1 MDTLQAILL
10 GIVQG
15 ITEFLPVSSSGHLQI
30 AKEVLGVQLEE
41 NLTFDVA
48 LHAATVLSTIVVL
61 WSEVWRLLKGLF
73 SRRFNEEQA
82 YVLKLVLSMIP
93 IGIVGFLLKDRIND
107 LLNAPYILAIVGAML
122 LVTAA
127 LLAFAYYAKPR
138 QKETISYRDA
148 LIIGLAQACAAMPGL
163 SRSGST
169 IATGLLLGNKKAAVA
184 QFSSDPGRNPAPGDK
199 RRSDRRYRRRAAHRR
214 IPRIVHHGMSGLQ
227 IHDRGREAGQT
238 HLVRRLLHRCGTGV
252 DHKLFLLMK
261 EALDLRGINFEDGYI
276 AVVDKPLR
284 WTSTDVVRKIKFA
297 LRRLGYRKIKVGHA
311 GTLDPLATG
320 ILLVCIG
327 RATKLVDALQA
338 EEKEYVADVMLGATT
353 PSHDLEHE
361 IDRTYPWEHIT
372 REAVA
377 EALASL
383 TGERLQTPPVYSAK
397 KIDGT
402 RAYELARAGEEVAVR
417 QALINIYEMEIVEYD
432 LPRVRIRVRCS
443 KGTYIR
449 SLAHEIGQ
457 ALRSGAHLTSLRRT
471 RSGGFTLEKS
481 YELDEF
487 LENLQKLET
496 K

>member
-1 MDTLQAILL
+1 MT
-10 GIVQG
+10 
-15 ITEFLPVSSSGHLQI
+15 
-30 AKEVLGVQLEE
+30 
-41 NLTFDVA
+41 
-48 LHAATVLSTIVVL
+48 
-61 WSEVWRLLKGLF
+61 
-73 SRRFNEEQA
+73 
-82 YVLKLVLSMIP
+82 
-93 IGIVGFLLKDRIND
+93 
-107 LLNAPYILAIVGAML
+107 
-122 LVTAA
+122 
-127 LLAFAYYAKPR
+127 
-138 QKETISYRDA
+138 
-148 LIIGLAQACAAMPGL
+148 
-163 SRSGST
+163 
-169 IATGLLLGNKKAAVA
+169 
-184 QFSSDPGRNPAPGDK
+184 
-199 RRSDRRYRRRAAHRR
+199 
-214 IPRIVHHGMSGLQ
+214 
-227 IHDRGREAGQT
+227 REP
-238 HLVRRLLHRCGTGV
+238 
-252 DHKLFLLMK
+252 
-261 EALDLRGINFEDGYI
+261 LDLRGINFEEGYI
-276 AVVDKPLR
+276 AVLDKPLR
-284 WTSTDVVRKIKFA
+284 WTSTDVVRKVKFT
-297 LRRLGYRKIKVGHA
+297 LRKLGYRKIKVGHA

-320 ILLVCIG
+320 ILVVCIC

-338 EEKEYVADVMLGATT
+338 EEKEYIADVMLGATT
-353 PSHDLEHE
+353 PSYDLEHE
-361 IDRTYPWEHIT
+361 IDRTYPYEHIT
-372 REAVA
+372 REAVE